1 MNGSINWLHVPSMA
15 MGYGRAGVCLAEEFR
30 RLGLDVYDHLPTPD
44 EIDGRSFAHLNS
56 GRSGGIAPVVCWQS
70 VPTHATGWY
79 DQQYPVIASMWE
91 ASKLPPSFRETLHNF
106 AQVIVPSTQ
115 NLELF
120 SQYHPNVSYVPL
132 GVDPALWHPENRPGL
147 GAYFNFLVAGSGPR
161 KGTDLVHRAFQKLW
175 PTSGSWGSGP
185 IPQLIMK
192 NPRGEKFYGERVQM
206 ITGRL
211 TDADEIALY
220 ATAHCYVQPSRGE
233 GFGLQPLQA
242 IAQGCPTILTDAH
255 GHASFAHL
263 GFSIS
268 AKPTPSAYFIYGDA
282 GDWWEPDFD
291 ELCDQMRWVYD
302 NYNEAAMAAEV
313 WGYRAI
319 EEFTWARTAQGMVDA
334 IGPER
339 FEMPMKGPYT
349 WFKPDAQMFKVVTNQ
364 DWNCDI
370 ADASYH
376 FRRGAEAWVPADVKR
391 VLFEANILDPA
402 CLTGDD
408 NGLLPIEVHRLPD
421 YIERHSY
428 CPTCGRHQ
436 ATGERRSDLIYSR
449 STQCG

>member
-15 MGYGRAGVCLAEEFR
+15 MGYGRAGVCLAAELR
-30 RLGLDVYDHLPTPD
+30 NLGLDVYDHLPTPD
-44 EIDGRSFAHLNS
+44 EIDGRTMAHLNS
-56 GRSGGIAPVVCWQS
+56 GRQAGIAPVVCWQS

-79 DQQYPVIASMWE
+79 ADQYPVIATMWE
-91 ASKLPPSFRETLHNF
+91 ATQLPPSFRETLHNF
-106 AQVIVPSTQ
+106 AQIVVPSKQ

-132 GVDPALWHPENRPGL
+132 GVDPKMWHPENRPGL
-147 GAYFNFLVAGSGPR
+147 GTFFNFLVAGSGPR
-161 KGTDLVHRAFQKLW
+161 KGTDLVHRAFQALW
-175 PTSGSWGSGP
+175 PTAGSWGSGP

-192 NPRGEKFYGERVQM
+192 NPRGERFYGERIQM
-206 ITGRL
+206 VTGRL
-211 TDADEIALY
+211 TDAEEIALY
-220 ATAHCYVQPSRGE
+220 ASAHCYVQPSRGE

-242 IAQGCPTILTDAH
+242 IAQGCPTILTNAH

-263 GFSIS
+263 GFGIS
-268 AKPTPSAYFIYGDA
+268 ASLAPSAYFIYGDA
-282 GDWWEPDFD
+282 GEWWEPDFD

-302 NYNEAAMAAEV
+302 NYNEAAMAAEA
-313 WGYRAI
+313 WGYQAV

-334 IGPER
+334 IGPGR
-339 FEMPMKGPYT
+339 FQAALPSPHH
-349 WFKPDAQMFKVVTNQ
+349 WFKPDTQMFKVITNQ

-391 VLFEANILDPA
+391 VLFEAQILDPA
-402 CLTGDD
+402 CLTGDGA
-408 NGLLPIEVHRLPD
+408 GLLPVEVHRLPD
-421 YIERHSY
+421 YIERHSH

-436 ATGERRSDLIYSR
+436 ETGERRSDRVYQGMVS
-449 STQCG
+449 